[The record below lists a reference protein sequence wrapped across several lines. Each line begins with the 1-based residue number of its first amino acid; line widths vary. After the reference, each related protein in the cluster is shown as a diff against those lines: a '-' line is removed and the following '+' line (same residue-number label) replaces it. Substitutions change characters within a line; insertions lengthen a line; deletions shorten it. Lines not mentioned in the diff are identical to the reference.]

1 MCLYW
6 AYYHIAWRWQF
17 TKFFFFSSLSVIF
30 EICIL
35 RNYSLKIYSVPCSLQ
50 SFFFPK
56 IFPYMNLT
64 IIIKKYTEHMSLISQ
79 FPYEEVGKEKI
90 RETFLPH
97 VRMEQSPGSR
107 LSWLH
112 SAFLIPKER
121 VIAVTIYF
129 YTYCIDFNP
138 AKK

>member
-17 TKFFFFSSLSVIF
+17 TKFFFLFTISDFWDLYFKKLQLKDLFST
-30 EICIL
+30 
-35 RNYSLKIYSVPCSLQ
+35 LQ
-50 SFFFPK
+50 FTKFFFPK